1 LVPAPQWVVRSPI
14 SPLRLGLYSDTG
26 DTDSEYC
33 NQSEGKQRC
42 ERGTVASH
50 ARAAFLA
57 LNLTGYPA

>member
-1 LVPAPQWVVRSPI
+1 VRSPI